1 MTGIDSSINNNII
14 DTPEERYLKYKETAE
29 KYKIIQ
35 LGIVT
40 WHSNSDNTFTATPY
54 TIYLFP
60 THDSYDSSEQDD
72 RILNREISSMLFN
85 RNQGSIDFNK
95 WIYKGVSYLN
105 DKQYKMIYKNI
116 IDDNI
121 NLYDPDDESMYRNVI
136 PSNQLDRQK
145 CLDII
150 KDLNENFLNNK
161 ALKDYLIEKI
171 PKYMLY
177 FMVNHLPK
185 GVKKELYF
193 SILTLKRGKK
203 VYLLTK
209 VNDEERK
216 KMFKEDTEKQL
227 HYLTTTQKGA
237 KNIYDALINK
247 KSILVGHNI
256 SLDILFLISHFGVD
270 LPKSYIEFKEL
281 IRNSFTELFDTKI
294 IYEHF
299 QKVSCMQLAQETNSV
314 LDKMYPLL
322 RSLYDKDVKI
332 TLNISHNSNISYH
345 NGVYDAYI
353 TACVFT
359 HLDKAYKSEFEMNFK
374 NKIFIMKSLYQCFNI
389 DNKSSTEELFI
400 PKGEIYCLR
409 ANKGKKT
416 SDIDIT
422 QVIGYELYNK
432 TNHKVFSAEM
442 YNAIIVMI
450 EFDSSIIKKEDF
462 ETMLNQGKKTFTW
475 YSYGE
480 FRKVTRH
487 NK

>member
-72 RILNREISSMLFN
+72 RILNCELSSMLFN

-193 SILTLKRGKK
+193 SILTLKRGTK

-216 KMFKEDTEKQL
+216 KMFNEDTEKQL
-227 HYLTTTQKGA
+227 HYLTTT
-237 KNIYDALINK
+237 
-247 KSILVGHNI
+247 
-256 SLDILFLISHFGVD
+256 
-270 LPKSYIEFKEL
+270 
-281 IRNSFTELFDTKI
+281 
-294 IYEHF
+294 
-299 QKVSCMQLAQETNSV
+299 
-314 LDKMYPLL
+314 
-322 RSLYDKDVKI
+322 
-332 TLNISHNSNISYH
+332 
-345 NGVYDAYI
+345 
-353 TACVFT
+353 
-359 HLDKAYKSEFEMNFK
+359 
-374 NKIFIMKSLYQCFNI
+374 
-389 DNKSSTEELFI
+389 
-400 PKGEIYCLR
+400 
-409 ANKGKKT
+409 
-416 SDIDIT
+416 
-422 QVIGYELYNK
+422 
-432 TNHKVFSAEM
+432 
-442 YNAIIVMI
+442 
-450 EFDSSIIKKEDF
+450 
-462 ETMLNQGKKTFTW
+462 
-475 YSYGE
+475 
-480 FRKVTRH
+480 
-487 NK
+487 